1 MIYRWTNLR
10 RFSFGPGTFHPLQ
23 TIIPVQFLYQ
33 NPIPM
38 NKAEYRQACEQFDK
52 DFALRAYY
60 IRQQFEQA
68 DLNFIFMGTA
78 EARARVAA
86 QLKASHETK
95 IEEMLADSRRELEL
109 IYFGAEGRAGMAEKH
124 PDKTIAAKT
133 PSAVVTNV
141 EAPSFWSRLQ
151 RAYLATFW

>member
-1 MIYRWTNLR
+1 
-10 RFSFGPGTFHPLQ
+10 
-23 TIIPVQFLYQ
+23 
-33 NPIPM
+33 M

-68 DLNFIFMGTA
+68 DVNFIFMGTA

-95 IEEMLADSRRELEL
+95 IDEMLADSRRELEL
-109 IYFGAEGRAGMAEKH
+109 IYFGPEGREEVAEKH
-124 PDKTIAAKT
+124 DDKKIVPDI
-133 PSAVVTNV
+133 PSATVVKM
-141 EAPSFWSRLQ
+141 EAPGFWLRLQ
-151 RAYLATFW
+151 RAYLAAFW

>member
-1 MIYRWTNLR
+1 
-10 RFSFGPGTFHPLQ
+10 
-23 TIIPVQFLYQ
+23 
-33 NPIPM
+33 M

-68 DLNFIFMGTA
+68 DHNFIFMGTA

-95 IEEMLADSRRELEL
+95 IEELLAESRRELEL
-109 IYFGAEGRAGMAEKH
+109 IYFGPAGREEAASRHG
-124 PDKTIAAKT
+124 DKKIGTDISSA
-133 PSAVVTNV
+133 AVVKMET
-141 EAPSFWSRLQ
+141 PGFWLRLQ
-151 RAYLATFW
+151 RAYLAAFL